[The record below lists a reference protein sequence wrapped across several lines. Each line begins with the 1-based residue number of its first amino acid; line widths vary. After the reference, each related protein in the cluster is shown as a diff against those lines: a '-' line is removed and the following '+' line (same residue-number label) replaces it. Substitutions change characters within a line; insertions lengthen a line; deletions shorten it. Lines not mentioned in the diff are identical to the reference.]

1 MNAFI
6 ITLDNRPGSAG
17 RHRRTPLPRRGSTSP
32 AWPAPRRAAP
42 APSHSSPTTR
52 PAPARR
58 SRAPER
64 GFREVALASAAL
76 EDKPGT
82 LADAA
87 RRLADAG
94 VNIEAI
100 FPTGMEGGKITVA
113 FGVDNVEA
121 AKTALGQLTGASA

>member
-6 ITLDNRPGSAG
+6 ITLDNRPGSLADIAG
-17 RHRRTPLPRRGSTSP
+17 ALAEKGINIAGVAGATEGGTGTIALVTNDEAGTLS
-32 AWPAPRRAAP
+32 ALEGAG
-42 APSHSSPTTR
+42 
-52 PAPARR
+52 AR
-58 SRAPER
+58 
-64 GFREVALASAAL
+64 FRQVALASAAL

-100 FPTGMEGGKITVA
+100 FPTGMDAGKITVA

>member
-6 ITLDNRPGSAG
+6 ITLDNRPGALADIAG
-17 RHRRTPLPRRGSTSP
+17 AIAEKGINIAGAAGVTEGSTGTIALVTNDEAGTIS
-32 AWPAPRRAAP
+32 ALEGAG
-42 APSHSSPTTR
+42 
-52 PAPARR
+52 AR
-58 SRAPER
+58 
-64 GFREVALASAAL
+64 FRQVALASAAL

-121 AKTALGQLTGASA
+121 AKSALGQLTGASA

>member
-6 ITLDNRPGSAG
+6 ITLDNRPGALADIASAIAEKG
-17 RHRRTPLPRRGSTSP
+17 INIAGVAGATEGSTGTIALVTNDEAGTIS
-32 AWPAPRRAAP
+32 ALEGAG
-42 APSHSSPTTR
+42 
-52 PAPARR
+52 AR
-58 SRAPER
+58 
-64 GFREVALASAAL
+64 FRQVALASAAL
-76 EDKPGT
+76 EDKPGV

-100 FPTGMEGGKITVA
+100 FPTGMDAGKITVA

-121 AKTALGQLTGASA
+121 AMTALGQLTGASA

>member
-6 ITLDNRPGSAG
+6 VTLDNRPGSLADIAG
-17 RHRRTPLPRRGSTSP
+17 ALAEKGINIAGVAGATEGGTGTIALVTNDEASTIS
-32 AWPAPRRAAP
+32 ALEGAG
-42 APSHSSPTTR
+42 
-52 PAPARR
+52 AR
-58 SRAPER
+58 
-64 GFREVALASAAL
+64 FRQVALASAAL

-100 FPTGMEGGKITVA
+100 FPTGMDAGKITVA

-121 AKTALGQLTGASA
+121 AKSALGQLTGAGA

>member
-6 ITLDNRPGSAG
+6 IDLENKPGSLADTAAAIAEKGININGVAG
-17 RHRRTPLPRRGSTSP
+17 ATSGGTGTI
-32 AWPAPRRAAP
+32 AIVTNDE
-42 APSHSSPTTR
+42 SGTR
-52 PAPARR
+52 SALQ
-58 SRAPER
+58 
-64 GFREVALASAAL
+64 GIDCKFREVALVSAPL
-76 EDKPGT
+76 EDRPGI

-113 FGVDNVEA
+113 FGVDNAEA
-121 AKTALGQLTGASA
+121 AKQALGSLIGATA

>member
-6 ITLDNRPGSAG
+6 ITLDNRPGALADIAGAIAEKGINITGVAGATEGASGTIALVSNDEAGTRSALQG
-17 RHRRTPLPRRGSTSP
+17 AG
-32 AWPAPRRAAP
+32 
-42 APSHSSPTTR
+42 
-52 PAPARR
+52 AR
-58 SRAPER
+58 
-64 GFREVALASAAL
+64 FREVALASAAL
-76 EDKPGT
+76 EDKPGV

-100 FPTGMEGGKITVA
+100 FPTGMEGGKITIA
-113 FGVDNVEA
+113 FGVDNIEA

>member
-6 ITLDNRPGSAG
+6 ITLDNRPGSLADIAG
-17 RHRRTPLPRRGSTSP
+17 ALAEKGINIAGVAGATEGGTGTIALVTNDEAGTLS
-32 AWPAPRRAAP
+32 ALEGAG
-42 APSHSSPTTR
+42 
-52 PAPARR
+52 AR
-58 SRAPER
+58 
-64 GFREVALASAAL
+64 FRQVALASAAL

-100 FPTGMEGGKITVA
+100 FPTGMDAGKITVA

-121 AKTALGQLTGASA
+121 AKSALGQLTGASA